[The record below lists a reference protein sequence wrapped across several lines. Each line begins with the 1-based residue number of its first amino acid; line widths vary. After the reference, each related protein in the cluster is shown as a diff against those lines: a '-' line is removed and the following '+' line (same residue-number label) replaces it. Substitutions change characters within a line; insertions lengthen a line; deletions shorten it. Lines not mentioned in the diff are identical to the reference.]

1 MYYYKLCYSDNTYC
15 AMASKQPI
23 RNPKH
28 ICDTCIQV
36 QIKSIFWYFKEWLIE
51 KYWDRK

>member
-1 MYYYKLCYSDNTYC
+1 MYYYKLYYSDGTY
-15 AMASKQPI
+15 ASMATKEPI

-36 QIKSIFWYFKEWLIE
+36 QIKPLIWYIKEWIAE
-51 KYWDRK
+51 KVLDNF